1 MKTSGKNKF
10 ITFIKANY
18 KALLLFFALLLLNVF
33 LLCSNF
39 FFSGL
44 TFGKTFAFILI
55 GSILLEI
62 FLCVIIFISK
72 QKDWKIEKVFLLFG
86 LVIGIVYVFAI
97 PIGRAPDE
105 VSHFTRVY
113 ELSNGHFISDIDDD
127 GTIGSVEASNIEII
141 RDFKENNVTY
151 AEIFENLD
159 LYPDESDQ
167 TFIETSAYSYNIVSY
182 LPHVIGMSLGKLL
195 HLPLLAT
202 VYLAKIFN
210 LVACIA
216 VLYFS
221 IKYIPFLKNFIF
233 LIAFFPITM
242 QAMSSLSPD
251 GLLIATSFA
260 LISFVLYS
268 IYETKELFS
277 KKHFLLMFTICFFL
291 SMCKIAYAPLCL
303 LLFAIPKERFGSAK
317 KKIAIIIGTG
327 AIIFT
332 FLLVWLLIA
341 PSLQSQTDQATQIG
355 LILSNPLKYF
365 AIILNSINTNI
376 YMYLSNFLGGY
387 LEWFNVLL
395 SPLYIISTFTIFV
408 LLCSKEKTTVTKSL
422 KYLAIAIFTII
433 TILIFTTMFITW
445 TKAGELVIDGVQ
457 GRYFLPLALLIPIIF
472 LPTEKSPKKVAK
484 ITPSQNYYLYGFI
497 VFESIYAITA
507 IACTHL

>member
-1 MKTSGKNKF
+1 M
-10 ITFIKANY
+10 
-18 KALLLFFALLLLNVF
+18 LV
-33 LLCSNF
+33 
-39 FFSGL
+39 
-44 TFGKTFAFILI
+44 

-72 QKDWKIEKVFLLFG
+72 QKAWKIEKVFLLFG

-97 PIGRAPDE
+97 PVGRAPDE

-113 ELSNGHFISDIDDD
+113 ELSNGHFISDIDDN
-127 GTIGSVEASNIEII
+127 GTIGSVEASNIELI

-151 AEIFENLD
+151 ADIFENLD
-159 LYPDESDQ
+159 LYPDESNQ
-167 TFIETSAYSYNIVSY
+167 TFIETSAYSYSIVSY
-182 LPHVIGMSLGKLL
+182 FPHVIGMSLGKLL

-202 VYLAKIFN
+202 IYFAKIFN

-216 VLYFS
+216 ILYFS
-221 IKYIPFLKNFIF
+221 IKYIPFLKNFLF
-233 LIAFFPITM
+233 LVAFFPITM

-260 LISFVLYS
+260 LISFVLYL
-268 IYETKELFS
+268 IYGTKELFS
-277 KKHFLLMFTICFFL
+277 KKHFLLMFTICFFS

-332 FLLVWLLIA
+332 FLLVWLLVA
-341 PSLQSQTDQATQIG
+341 PSLQNQTNQAAQIG
-355 LILSNPLKYF
+355 LILSNPLKYS

-395 SPLYIISTFTIFV
+395 SPLYIISAFTIFV
-408 LLCSKEKTTVTKSL
+408 LLYTKEKQQKTTVTKSL
-422 KYLAIAIFTII
+422 KYLAVAIFTII

-457 GRYFLPLALLIPIIF
+457 GRYFLPLTLLIPIIF
-472 LPTEKSPKKVAK
+472 LPTEESPKKVTK